1 MFPTK
6 EDTGGLRVPLV
17 SFTGRDPRS
26 IPRSVGE
33 SLVRVGAVG
42 IRIRETPLRF
52 PNSWAGGQ
60 TFPRAAS
67 YRQNPTLCAGTCD
80 TPVKV
85 FIHNFGGTAHQSSRT
100 RFHSK
105 RQAGTGCPASRL
117 FGFVGYPQE
126 FALFPPVIPK
136 HTILGYWC

>member
-60 TFPRAAS
+60 TFPA
-67 YRQNPTLCAGTCD
+67 RQVIGQIRTCA
-80 TPVKV
+80 
-85 FIHNFGGTAHQSSRT
+85 
-100 RFHSK
+100 
-105 RQAGTGCPASRL
+105 
-117 FGFVGYPQE
+117 
-126 FALFPPVIPK
+126 
-136 HTILGYWC
+136 